1 MSDEDSTGRLLTLVI
16 TTSPTLSA
24 PSTGLLSTLLDSI
37 RAHCALLF
45 KCKVI
50 VVFDAW
56 EQITTQPRLKKGQVT
71 QKSAQDYLVYKG
83 NVKKLFL
90 EKYLRRALDDTKLT
104 TGTGEAEYGS
114 PGSNAIKPV
123 AFTTSSTQCRQVTFI
138 EAVDQRLGFGLA
150 VRTAL
155 RMVQTPYTWVHQHD
169 WALIYDIPIVSLL
182 AVMRGAETDASK
194 PDVKY
199 ICLPSGHRAS
209 YATSDQVMRF
219 PELRKLAIALTGDFS
234 VAAGDRPAVVPL
246 TPMFFWHD
254 KPHIVSTAHYLARVF
269 PTRLA
274 MMRGAFIED
283 TIGQKA
289 RDQMKAGEW
298 TKWATWQFNPDEGR
312 QPCLKHLHG
321 RTWRGAAE
329 EARIK
334 KAHRERNAA
343 AMRQVVDAPKGATAM
358 SSDLSASLATV

>member
-1 MSDEDSTGRLLTLVI
+1 MSDEDSTRRLLTLVI

-24 PSTGLLSTLLDSI
+24 PSTGLLSSLLNSI
-37 RAHCALLF
+37 RVHCALLF
-45 KCKVI
+45 KCNVI

-71 QKSAQDYLVYKG
+71 QKGAEDYVVYKE

-90 EKYLRRALDDTKLT
+90 EQYLESALVDTTLIT
-104 TGTGEAEYGS
+104 STGEAEYGS
-114 PGSNAIKPV
+114 PGSNTIKPV
-123 AFTTSSTQCRQVTFI
+123 VFTTSSTDCHQVTFI

-182 AVMRGAETDASK
+182 AVMRRSESSSSEPA
-194 PDVKY
+194 VKY
-199 ICLPSGHRAS
+199 ICLPSGRRAS
-209 YATSDQVMRF
+209 YAISDQVMRF
-219 PELRKLAIALTGDFS
+219 PELRKLANALTGDFA
-234 VAAGDRPAVVPL
+234 VTAGDGSAVVPL

-254 KPHIVSTAHYLARVF
+254 KPHIVSTSHYLGCVF
-269 PTRLA
+269 PTQLA

-289 RDQMKAGEW
+289 REQMKAGEW
-298 TKWATWQFNPDEGR
+298 AKWATWQFNPDEGR

-321 RTWRGAAE
+321 RTWRGADE
-329 EARIK
+329 EARVK
-334 KAHRERNAA
+334 EARYERNAA
-343 AMRQVVDAPKGATAM
+343 AMRPVMDGCAQG
-358 SSDLSASLATV
+358 SDRHQ